1 MTNIDKLVNVTW
13 NHEDS
18 KDFNCVAV
26 DAININ
32 NPTPFSRQKLPL
44 HSQPPQTPPNHESLP
59 LPLPLPLPVLLYQHV
74 ALFCLRTCTPCPS
87 PDSAVAAS
95 GRIDN
100 LFLLQEKTFGGGR
113 GGSGGAGSAMGAGGG
128 GGGVGLQWYN
138 INNTYSITMETRYQQ
153 PSSSSSSS
161 SSGSPISS
169 KLKSSS
175 SRSKRG
181 GAGRG
186 NHIHS
191 SGGEGADDLL
201 KESLK
206 VLVDHFFSI
215 LFLLHL
221 CPGSVISP
229 SYNSN

>member
-32 NPTPFSRQKLPL
+32 NPRPIRQKL
-44 HSQPPQTPPNHESLP
+44 SQSQSPQFLPNP
-59 LPLPLPLPVLLYQHV
+59 LPILLYQHV
-74 ALFCLRTCTPCPS
+74 ALFCLRTYTPCSS

-100 LFLLQEKTFGGGR
+100 LFLLQEK
-113 GGSGGAGSAMGAGGG
+113 SDGGG
-128 GGGVGLQWYN
+128 GCRVGGTGSVTGSDGVGLQWYN

-161 SSGSPISS
+161 SSSSGSPISS
-169 KLKSSS
+169 KVKSSK
-175 SRSKRG
+175 SKKGNHAHGSGG
-181 GAGRG
+181 GAP
-186 NHIHS
+186 H
-191 SGGEGADDLL
+191 GADDLL

-206 VLVDHFFSI
+206 VRNQFVETLYSLPFSKFHI
-215 LFLLHL
+215 TDVISL
-221 CPGSVISP
+221 CPNLPYSQT
-229 SYNSN
+229 